1 MLPPTASST
10 QVDFRTTVS
19 EGIEDAVSGELM
31 TKAVT
36 LVPCGHTFNKDTVI
50 QCLARNKLCPL
61 DREPIERYVR
71 NYTVRQLAEA
81 AKSHPLEEIK
91 QKPSEEAQEYFLR
104 GKELCEKN
112 DNEAAIEALLH
123 ALKLSPFYEKAQ
135 AYLEFCLKRS
145 SKPSSQPLSLSKKGK
160 EKISSSSAKE
170 DYIELLFNL
179 LEESSVQEHPS
190 LKHLLESQLQVLVS
204 QESEKLTVKEQEG
217 YKWTKNLLGE
227 GKKVR
232 LFTVQKLQQVAMAIL
247 YEEILHFH
255 FPEERENLAEKAS
268 ILDSIYEI
276 DPSLANEAKVP
287 LIFENLFKKAQFLSP
302 LEFEDNNQKKEPF
315 TLPTYASYLLNINR
329 LLLWQKLPGGK
340 DCLNQAEMKALPLK
354 QKGELFKEWIKEHGK
369 NVSKLDLFNSSL
381 TFLAP
386 EIGQL
391 SNLKALDLTQNHLT
405 VLPTTIGQLIQL
417 TVLNLGGNQLTS
429 LPDTIGQL
437 PKLEELYLSQN
448 KLTSLPDTIGQL
460 SKLQQLNLWGNQL
473 TSLPDTIGQLIKLEE
488 LYLNQNKLTAL
499 LDTIGQLSKLQRLNL
514 EENQLASLPDTIG
527 QLSKLKGLYLSQ
539 NELASLPDTIGQLS
553 ELSTLDLGE
562 NQLTA
567 LPDTIGQLS
576 KLSAL
581 HLGENQLTALPDTIG
596 QLSKLQ
602 KLSLG
607 ENQLTALP
615 DTIGQL
621 TQLQL
626 LELGGNQLK
635 ALPDTIGQLSKLS
648 ILTLWANQLT
658 ALPATI
664 GQLAQL
670 RLLDLEAN
678 QLRALPLEIKRLQ
691 ECRICLDGNPLQND
705 G

>member
-1 MLPPTASST
+1 MLPPITSNT

-81 AKSHPLEEIK
+81 AKSHPLEEVK
-91 QKPSEEAQEYFLR
+91 QKPSEEAQKYFLR
-104 GKELCEKN
+104 GKDLCEKN
-112 DNEAAIEALLH
+112 ENEAAIEVLLH

-135 AYLEFCLKRS
+135 AYLEFCLKCS
-145 SKPSSQPLSLSKKGK
+145 SKPSSQPLSPPLSLSKKGK
-160 EKISSSSAKE
+160 EKISSSAKE

-179 LEESSVQEHPS
+179 LEEPSIQEHTS
-190 LKHLLESQLQVLVS
+190 LKHLLESQLQALVN

-232 LFTVQKLQQVAMAIL
+232 LFTVQKLQQIAMAIL

-287 LIFENLFKKAQFLSP
+287 LIFENLFKKAQSLSP
-302 LEFEDNNQKKEPF
+302 LEFKDNNQKKEPF

-329 LLLWQKLPGGK
+329 LLLWQKLPGGE
-340 DCLNQAEMKALPLK
+340 DCLNQAKMKTLLLK
-354 QKGELFKEWIKEHGK
+354 QKGELLKEWIKEHGK
-369 NVSKLDLFNSSL
+369 YISELNLSNLGL

-391 SNLKALDLTQNHLT
+391 SNLKMLDLKRNQLT
-405 VLPTTIGQLIQL
+405 VLPTTIGQLTRLQL
-417 TVLNLGGNQLTS
+417 LDLGTNQLTALS
-429 LPDTIGQL
+429 DTIGQL
-437 PKLEELYLSQN
+437 SGLKVLYLSQN
-448 KLTSLPDTIGQL
+448 ELTVLPDTIGQL
-460 SKLQQLNLWGNQL
+460 SQLQYLNLDKNQL
-473 TSLPDTIGQLIKLEE
+473 T
-488 LYLNQNKLTAL
+488 A
-499 LDTIGQLSKLQRLNL
+499 
-514 EENQLASLPDTIG
+514 
-527 QLSKLKGLYLSQ
+527 
-539 NELASLPDTIGQLS
+539 LPDTIGQLS
-553 ELSTLDLGE
+553 ELKALYLSQNELTVLPDTIGQLSQLQHLNLDKNQLTALPDTIGQLLKLSVLYLGE

-576 KLSAL
+576 KLSML
-581 HLGENQLTALPDTIG
+581 
-596 QLSKLQ
+596 
-602 KLSLG
+602 
-607 ENQLTALP
+607 
-615 DTIGQL
+615 
-621 TQLQL
+621 
-626 LELGGNQLK
+626 
-635 ALPDTIGQLSKLS
+635 
-648 ILTLWANQLT
+648 ILDRNQLT

-670 RLLDLEAN
+670 GLLDLRTN
-678 QLRALPLEIKRLQ
+678 QLRALPVEIKRLQ
-691 ECRICLDGNPLQND
+691 ECRICLDENPLQND